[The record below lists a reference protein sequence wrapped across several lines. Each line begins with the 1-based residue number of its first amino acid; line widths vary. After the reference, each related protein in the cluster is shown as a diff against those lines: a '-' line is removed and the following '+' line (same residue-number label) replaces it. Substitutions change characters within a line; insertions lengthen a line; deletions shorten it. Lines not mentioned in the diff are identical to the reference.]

1 MDLWVRSK
9 ILDLWDGWME
19 ARLPARRLGARRGV
33 DMLGED
39 EELMCGSGG
48 NEEEGKA

>member
-1 MDLWVRSK
+1 MGSIEDFGSLGWY
-9 ILDLWDGWME
+9 GWME